1 MGINYIILSKI
12 NNGDNLLINRNQYK
26 ALTKEKKDYKVISIN
41 CLKAF
46 FTGGSICLVG
56 QVLLN
61 FLEKYFEQKL
71 AISVMLLTF
80 IVLASFLTA
89 IGVFDYIGQ
98 FAHAGTVIPITGFS
112 NSMTSSALEYK
123 SEGFLLGIGANTFKL
138 AGSIIV
144 LGTFFGYLVGLIK
157 YLWSLI

>member
-1 MGINYIILSKI
+1 M
-12 NNGDNLLINRNQYK
+12 LIDIKKYK
-26 ALTKEKKDYKVISIN
+26 ALTKEKKDYKVISLN
-41 CLKAF
+41 CFKAF
-46 FTGGSICLVG
+46 FSGGLICLLG

-61 FLEKYFEQKL
+61 FYLKYMEEKT

-80 IVLASFLTA
+80 IVAAAFLTA

-138 AGSIIV
+138 AGAIIV

-157 YLWSLI
+157 YIWSLI